1 MFDPAVSKAC
11 GGILEEVFERRL
23 KLDLGE
29 EVEEGVED
37 VC

>member
-1 MFDPAVSKAC
+1 VWGDS
-11 GGILEEVFERRL
+11 GEVFERRL

-29 EVEEGVED
+29 EVEKEGVED